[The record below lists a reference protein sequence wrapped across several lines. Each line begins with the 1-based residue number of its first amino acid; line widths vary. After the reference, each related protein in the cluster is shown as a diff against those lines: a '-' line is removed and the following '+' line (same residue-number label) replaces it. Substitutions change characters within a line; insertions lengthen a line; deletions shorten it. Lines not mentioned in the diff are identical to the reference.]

1 MQPNPEAAQAET
13 TSAAT
18 GAAAA
23 GTLAVIPARGG
34 SKRIPRKNIRPFL
47 GVPLLARTV
56 GLLRET
62 GIFGRI
68 IVSTDDDEIAAVA
81 VQAGAEVPFRRPA
94 ELAGDRAITAPVIEH
109 AVRTMDAAGFRAE
122 LICCVYPAAVLAQ
135 VSDIRAAY
143 ETIRSRP
150 ELDYVFAGTSF
161 PYPIQRALR
170 RTADGGSGMFWPEH
184 EKTLSQDL
192 EPAFHDAGQFYW
204 GRRAAWLEQRSVF
217 SKSSHLWVLPRY
229 RVQDIDTPEDW
240 ERAELLFQLL
250 QRMAPT

>member
-1 MQPNPEAAQAET
+1 MQPSPELTPLA
-13 TSAAT
+13 SAIFE
-18 GAAAA
+18 

-47 GVPLLARTV
+47 GIPLLARTV
-56 GLLRET
+56 AVLRET
-62 GIFGRI
+62 GAFERI

-81 VQAGAEVPFRRPA
+81 LQAGAEVPFRRPV
-94 ELAGDRAITAPVIEH
+94 ELSGDRAITAPVIEH
-109 AVRTMDAAGFRAE
+109 AVRSMDAVGFRAE

-135 VSDIRAAY
+135 IDDIRSAHR
-143 ETIRSRP
+143 ILVDRP

-170 RTADGGSGMFWPEH
+170 RDADGGSQMFWPEH

-217 SKSSHLWVLPRY
+217 SRTSHLWVLPRY

-250 QRMAPT
+250 QQGRAP